1 MTRLVPHAITCL
13 GHGLT
18 LAWLLG
24 APLWIGVVGLLCDA
38 ADGISARRLRVTSA
52 YGALYDWTVDVTV
65 CALVVQRLGA
75 LLLLVVLVPVQVH
88 AHLAGRHVSGR
99 AFASVVLAVLT
110 LLGAAPCPPGALDH
124 QDMDLNEAEE
134 SIRARVF
141 EDAS

>member
-24 APLWIGVVGLLCDA
+24 APLWIGGVGLLCDL

-75 LLLLVVLVPVQVH
+75 LPLLVVLVPLQVY
-88 AHLAGRHVSGR
+88 AHLADRHISGR
-99 AFASVVLAVLT
+99 AFASIVLAVIT
-110 LLGAAPCPPGALDH
+110 LVGSWRRG
-124 QDMDLNEAEE
+124 
-134 SIRARVF
+134 
-141 EDAS
+141 